1 MGEHSDA
8 HGNYDDEDIDDDDG
22 DQKRLVGWLGSVGQ
36 EGGRHAFPLVLGVHS
51 PWWPP
56 AS

>member
-36 EGGRHAFPLVLGVHS
+36 GGRHAFPLVLGVHS